1 MARSWRREHCHRE
14 FWSEEVARARAMRL
28 LTLAMAVA
36 LVLGPLPTVAQVAA
50 PPVLSISETADAA
63 RVLLLTGHQASA
75 ASILAEG
82 IERDPHEPE
91 LWFLRGLALRAA
103 GDLNNAVV
111 VFRRAWELAP
121 AHPRSLLEAA
131 AILVQQGQ
139 YDRAYNTFADALAI
153 TTDRSV
159 RRTIRRHMDA
169 LLPLKTFTFGFGL
182 RVQPDQNP
190 GAASG
195 RRSVNISG
203 LDFDL
208 DRSQR
213 ARPGL
218 GLGGDAVIRYAP
230 LVTTSMRVVVDA
242 GLSGLHFF
250 GGCCD
255 DYQLTTAIGPGWFVG
270 TDSVVFQAFVRHRSY
285 DLKPYSLEHG
295 LRLEVGRSERL
306 YAVRA
311 GGELGQ
317 ARLLALDIPGEVR
330 RGFVSVDVPVARTV
344 GIGGTARLEDA
355 RYNVAAQAYRA
366 ASLEL
371 RLGFDGPWNFPMR
384 LTGMAL
390 RRAYEAPS
398 VSSQGNRV
406 DRAWAA
412 GLSMEIDAISIWGT
426 SPIIGVSYQ
435 RQISN
440 ERLAEYKRTNI
451 ILGLTRLF

>member
-1 MARSWRREHCHRE
+1 
-14 FWSEEVARARAMRL
+14 MRL
-28 LTLAMAVA
+28 LTLAVAAA
-36 LVLGPLPTVAQVAA
+36 LVLGSLPTVAQVA
-50 PPVLSISETADAA
+50 PPPALSPSETADAA
-63 RVLLLTGHQASA
+63 RVLLLTGNQASA

-82 IERDPHEPE
+82 IEQHPHEPD
-91 LWFLRGLALRAA
+91 LWFLRGLALRAG
-103 GDLNNAVV
+103 GDLDNAVLV
-111 VFRRAWELAP
+111 LRRAWELAP

-131 AILVQQGQ
+131 AILVQQGE
-139 YDRAYNTFADALAI
+139 YDRAYSTFGEALSI
-153 TTDRSV
+153 TTDRAV
-159 RRTIRRHMDA
+159 RRTIRRHMEA

-208 DRSQR
+208 DRTQR

-218 GLGGDAVIRYAP
+218 GLGGDAVMRYAP
-230 LVTTSMRVVVDA
+230 AVTTSMRLVLDA

-270 TDSVVFQAFVRHRSY
+270 TDSVVVQAFVRHRSY

-295 LRLEVGRSERL
+295 LRLEVGRSDRL
-306 YAVRA
+306 YAIRA
-311 GGELGQ
+311 GGEFGQ
-317 ARLLALDIPGEVR
+317 ARLLALNVPGEIR
-330 RGFVSVDVPVARTV
+330 RGFVSVDVPVARTF

-371 RLGFDGPWNFPMR
+371 RLGFDGPWNFPVR

-390 RRAYEAPS
+390 LRSYEAPS
-398 VSSQGNRV
+398 VSSDGNRV

-412 GLSMEIDAISIWGT
+412 ALSMEIDTISIWGA

-435 RQISN
+435 RQTSN
-440 ERLAEYKRTNI
+440 EALVEYRRANV
-451 ILGLTRLF
+451 ILGLSRLF